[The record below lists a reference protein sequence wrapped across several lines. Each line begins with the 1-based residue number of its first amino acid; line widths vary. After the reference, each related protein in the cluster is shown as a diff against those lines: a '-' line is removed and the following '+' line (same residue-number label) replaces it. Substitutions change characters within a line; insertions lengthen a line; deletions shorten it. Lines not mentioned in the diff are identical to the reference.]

1 MIIEGLPA
9 LTQLA
14 EQRITEAIARG
25 ELSNLPGEGEPLELD
40 DDRLIPVEQ
49 RLACRILKNAGYLPP
64 ELEEVAEINRLV
76 NALSRGE
83 VCDDGPGGRRLR
95 ALLIKLEL
103 SGRPASARQAWLD
116 YDRALQCRLAALA
129 GTAARDGTEQR

>member
-1 MIIEGLPA
+1 MITDGLPA

-14 EQRITEAIARG
+14 EQRIAEAITRG
-25 ELSNLPGEGEPLELD
+25 ELSNLPGEGEPLDLD

-49 RLACRILKNAGYLPP
+49 RLACRILKNAGVLPP
-64 ELEEVAEINRLV
+64 ELEEIAEINRLV
-76 NALSRGE
+76 SALSRGE

-116 YDRALQCRLAALA
+116 YDRALQSRLAALA
-129 GTAARDGTEQR
+129 GTAVRDGTGQR

>member
-1 MIIEGLPA
+1 MIIDGPPA

-14 EQRITEAIARG
+14 EQRIAEAITRG
-25 ELSNLPGEGEPLELD
+25 ELSNLPGEGEPLDLD

-49 RLACRILKNAGYLPP
+49 RLACRILKNAGVLPP
-64 ELEEVAEINRLV
+64 ELEEIAEINRLV
-76 NALSRGE
+76 SALSRGE

-116 YDRALQCRLAALA
+116 YDRALQSRLAALA
-129 GTAARDGTEQR
+129 GTAVRDGTGQR

>member
-1 MIIEGLPA
+1 MMIEGLPA

-14 EQRITEAIARG
+14 EQRIAEAIARG

-49 RLACRILKNAGYLPP
+49 RLACRILKNAGFLPP
-64 ELEEVAEINRLV
+64 ELEEIAEINRLV
-76 NALSRGE
+76 GALARGE

-95 ALLIKLEL
+95 VLLIKLEL
-103 SGRPASARQAWLD
+103 GGRPASARQAWLD
-116 YDRALQCRLAALA
+116 YDRALQSRLAALA
-129 GTAARDGTEQR
+129 GTTVRDGAEQR

>member
-1 MIIEGLPA
+1 MIVDGLPA
-9 LTQLA
+9 LAQLV
-14 EQRITEAIARG
+14 EQRIADAVARG
-25 ELSNLPGEGEPLELD
+25 EFSNLPGKGQPLELD

-64 ELEEVAEINRLV
+64 ELDDMVEINRLI
-76 NALSRGE
+76 NALARGE

-103 SGRPASARQAWLD
+103 GGQPASALQAWLD
-116 YDRALQCRLAALA
+116 YDRALQCRLAAPS
-129 GTAARDGTEQR
+129 GTALQDSPERR

>member
-14 EQRITEAIARG
+14 EQRIAEAIARG
-25 ELSNLPGEGEPLELD
+25 EMSNPPGEGEPLELD

-49 RLACRILKNAGYLPP
+49 RLACRILKNAGVLPP
-64 ELEEVAEINRLV
+64 ELEEIAEINRLV
-76 NALSRGE
+76 NALARGE

-103 SGRPASARQAWLD
+103 SGRPASAQQAWLD
-116 YDRALQCRLAALA
+116 YDRALQCRLAARS
-129 GTAARDGTEQR
+129 GTVVQDGPEKR

>member
-1 MIIEGLPA
+1 MNIEGLPA

-14 EQRITEAIARG
+14 EQRIAEAIARG

-40 DDRLIPVEQ
+40 DDQLIPVEQ

-64 ELEEVAEINRLV
+64 ELEEIAEINRLV
-76 NALSRGE
+76 NALSCGE
-83 VCDDGPGGRRLR
+83 VCDEGLGGRRLR

-103 SGRPASARQAWLD
+103 GGKPASARQAWLD
-116 YDRALQCRLAALA
+116 YDRALQSRLAAPA
-129 GTAARDGTEQR
+129 GTGVCDGTKPR